1 MKVQVRQGVFETNSS
16 STHAISVASFYP
28 EDWNISYKVPEKVHF
43 ALDQEFGWEFET
55 YDDTDSKAAYLW
67 LLVCDMH
74 NDIKDLDE
82 LKAVK
87 AHLEEVLT
95 NAGVK
100 EVTFDMGSYKECT
113 WRDDGSMY
121 MKYSGYIDHSYEAY
135 EFAKALLNNDEML
148 LAYLFDSDSVV
159 ATGNDN
165 CDEEVF
171 ESEHAKWIYRK
182 GN

>member
-28 EDWNISYKVPEKVHF
+28 EDWNVSYKVPEKVHF
-43 ALDQEFGWEFET
+43 ALDNEFET
-55 YDDTDSKAAYLW
+55 YEDTYSKAAYLW
-67 LLVCDMH
+67 LIICDMH
-74 NDIKDLDE
+74 NDIKELDN
-82 LKAVK
+82 LKAVR
-87 AHLEEVLT
+87 AHIEEVLT

-121 MKYSGYIDHSYEAY
+121 LDYSGYIDHSYDAY
-135 EFAKALLNNDEML
+135 EFAKTLLDNDEML
-148 LAYLFDSDSVV
+148 LAYLFDSDSCV

-165 CDEEVF
+165 SDEEVF
-171 ESEHAKWIYRK
+171 ESKYAKWVYRK

>member
-1 MKVQVRQGVFETNSS
+1 MKTQIRQGVFETNSS

-28 EDWNISYKVPEKVHF
+28 EDWNISYKIPESIHF
-43 ALDQEFGWEFET
+43 SLDQEFGWEFET
-55 YDDTDSKAAYLW
+55 YEDTDSKAAYLW
-67 LLVCDMH
+67 LIICDMY
-74 NDIKDLDE
+74 NNYEDLDD
-82 LKAVK
+82 LKSIAK
-87 AHLEEVLT
+87 HIETVLI

-121 MKYSGYIDHSYEAY
+121 LYYSGYVDHSYEAY
-135 EFAKALLNNDEML
+135 DFAKYLIGNDDML
-148 LAYLFDSDSVV
+148 LSYLLDSDSCV

-165 CDEEVF
+165 SDEEVF
-171 ESEHAKWIYRK
+171 EDENAKWIYRK